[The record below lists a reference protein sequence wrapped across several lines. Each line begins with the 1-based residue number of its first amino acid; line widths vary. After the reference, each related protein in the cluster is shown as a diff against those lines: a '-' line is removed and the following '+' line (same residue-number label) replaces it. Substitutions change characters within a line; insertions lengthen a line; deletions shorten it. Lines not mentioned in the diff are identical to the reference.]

1 MKIITYKDEYKSYVI
16 NLILYIQNYESKI
29 NLSLAEQPDLNDIEK
44 FYRKGGGEFWI
55 AVENNRVIGTIGIM
69 NKGNGFGIMKKFFV
83 KADFRS
89 QGIGLKLYNCLFRYA
104 KKHKI
109 NRIILDTPS
118 VAVTS
123 HKFYERAGFRKIT
136 KADLPIEYNYPD
148 RNSILYYID
157 IGAIGLTDKVTKK
170 MIDFYKGNKSDIRH
184 FLKVYAYAQ
193 TIGKLEHLDEH
204 TQNILELSAIVH
216 DIACPLCRQ
225 KYGNTNGKHQEAE
238 SEALLIPFFEEFNL
252 SDDDLKRIIYIV
264 SHHHTY
270 TDVDGLDYQILL
282 EADFLVNADESNYSM
297 DVIQNF
303 LHNVY
308 KTESGISILKS
319 IYLNIDK

>member
-1 MKIITYKDEYKSYVI
+1 M
-16 NLILYIQNYESKI
+16 
-29 NLSLAEQPDLNDIEK
+29 
-44 FYRKGGGEFWI
+44 
-55 AVENNRVIGTIGIM
+55 
-69 NKGNGFGIMKKFFV
+69 
-83 KADFRS
+83 
-89 QGIGLKLYNCLFRYA
+89 
-104 KKHKI
+104 
-109 NRIILDTPS
+109 
-118 VAVTS
+118 
-123 HKFYERAGFRKIT
+123 
-136 KADLPIEYNYPD
+136 
-148 RNSILYYID
+148 YYID

-225 KYGNTNGKHQEAE
+225 KYGNTNGKHQESE
-238 SEALLIPFFEEFNL
+238 SEALLVPFFEEFNL
-252 SDDDLKRIIYIV
+252 SDDDLNRIIYIV